1 MKALMQN
8 NIETVHMILYTGYL
22 LIGLGLFYKLINL
35 VTVYSSGESI
45 IIFDILHSGI
55 KALS

>member
-1 MKALMQN
+1 ML
-8 NIETVHMILYTGYL
+8 LYTGYAL
-22 LIGLGLFYKLINL
+22 VGLGLFYKIINL

-45 IIFDILHSGI
+45 VIFDILHGAI